1 MDHGRQGGE
10 KMFESIRIPKLTKRR
25 FKRSIHEYM
34 FAIAEEIFTTLV
46 AGLDPPTCDVRLFL
60 E

>member
-1 MDHGRQGGE
+1 MTDRGE
-10 KMFESIRIPKLTKRR
+10 RR
-25 FKRSIHEYM
+25 CLNPSGFLNSQNAVLNASIHEYM